1 MTAVSKLDEIV
12 DKYSKTY
19 HRTIRIKPAG
29 VKSGTYIRY
38 GVEHNDKDPKFKVGN
53 HVRISKYR
61 NIFTNSYIPNW
72 SKEVFVIKKLEN
84 TVPGTYIISGIN
96 GEEIIGTFFEKYLQK
111 TS

>member
-19 HRTIRIKPAG
+19 HRTIRIKPVG

-84 TVPGTYIISGIN
+84 TVPGTYIISGLN